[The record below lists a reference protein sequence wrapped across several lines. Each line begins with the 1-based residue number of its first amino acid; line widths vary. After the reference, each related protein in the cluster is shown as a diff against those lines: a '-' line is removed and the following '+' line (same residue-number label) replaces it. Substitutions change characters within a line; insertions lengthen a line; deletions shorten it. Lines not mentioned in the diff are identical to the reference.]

1 MCKALFIYTV
11 KHTQCSSKIHR
22 KAKYSSRASK
32 ESFISGK
39 AGTASLEPAAKCPAL
54 PTLRPPAAQNMLEQ
68 RMRAA
73 CSICSSPYFQGG
85 LHKWPPLYAGSK
97 DRFEQSSTRLKIL
110 FEIDFN
116 EKYSFFF
123 LSNSREP
130 FLSRR
135 KKKWVHCEN
144 RRNYTD

>member
-135 KKKWVHCEN
+135 KKKLGSL
-144 RRNYTD
+144 